1 MEGRH
6 WRYVSELMPCFWARL
21 FIHRGALH
29 ALACATEYGD
39 LLIGRSENGGVT
51 FGQPTVLLRG
61 IGKTNYPGP
70 HKNPQPLVEHH
81 GRLWGTLE
89 WGSWAGMGTHAAMM
103 LSAPADSDL
112 LDAASWCFTEP
123 VLYDPT
129 CPGTATGPSAGM
141 LEGCPVVTPDDRLVT
156 VMRYQ
161 MERCTPNYG
170 RVLVFSVDEA
180 HPEAPLRYSH
190 AMEFPGNHAK
200 FVIRREPVSGWY
212 YSIVCRIRGSA
223 CAGDR
228 NLCSLLKSP
237 DMTRWQVAAD
247 LLDGTGEDPRLV
259 GYQYV
264 DWIIDGEDILFLCR
278 TARSGATS
286 YHDSNYSTFHRV
298 SRFRA
303 L

>member
-1 MEGRH
+1 MKGCTSWSYAPYCPPRFDSGEV
-6 WRYVSELMPCFWARL
+6 YVCRL
-21 FIHRGALH
+21 AP
-29 ALACATEYGD
+29 ACT
-39 LLIGRSENGGVT
+39 GVT
-51 FGQPTVLLRG
+51 
-61 IGKTNYPGP
+61 
-70 HKNPQPLVEHH
+70 
-81 GRLWGTLE
+81 
-89 WGSWAGMGTHAAMM
+89 
-103 LSAPADSDL
+103 ADWL
-112 LDAASWCFTEP
+112 
-123 VLYDPT
+123 
-129 CPGTATGPSAGM
+129 
-141 LEGCPVVTPDDRLVT
+141 VTPDDRLVT

-200 FVIRREPVSGWY
+200 FVIRRDPVSGWC

-278 TARSGATS
+278 TARNGATS
-286 YHDSNYSTFHRV
+286 YHDSNYSTFRRV